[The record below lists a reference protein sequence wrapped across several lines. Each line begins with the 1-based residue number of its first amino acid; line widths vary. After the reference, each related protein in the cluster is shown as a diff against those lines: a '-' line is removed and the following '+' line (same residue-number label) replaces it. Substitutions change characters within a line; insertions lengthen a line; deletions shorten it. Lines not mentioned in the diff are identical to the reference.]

1 MLLGSG
7 LQVIRCGARLA
18 AGLGAGFRRV
28 FYTTG
33 LIVPSAV
40 LGQL

>member
-7 LQVIRCGARLA
+7 LQVIRRAAGLA
-18 AGLGAGFRRV
+18 VGLGAGLRRV